1 MEIKVCVG
9 SSCHLK
15 GSTEIVKSLQTLIE
29 THKVSQKVTLVGSF
43 CMGRCQEPD
52 VSIMV
57 DNVPYKISPEGVET
71 FFSERVLAQLK
82 K

>member
-15 GSTEIVKSLQTLIE
+15 GSTEIVKSLQSLIE
-29 THKVSQKVTLVGSF
+29 KHRLSQEITLVGSF

-52 VSIMV
+52 VTIMI
-57 DNVPYKISPEGVET
+57 DSAPYKTSPAGIDDLFAAT
-71 FFSERVLAQLK
+71 ILPRFRK
-82 K
+82 

>member
-15 GSTEIVKSLQTLIE
+15 GSTEIVKSLQSLIE
-29 THKVSQKVTLVGSF
+29 THRLSREITLVGSF

-52 VSIMV
+52 VTIMI
-57 DNVPYKISPEGVET
+57 DNVPYKTSPAGIDA
-71 FFSERVLAQLK
+71 FFTANVLSRFNN
-82 K
+82 